1 MTYEDKRQLMR
12 DITLLDADH
21 VPELLKI
28 IFRQMPDSF
37 ATVIPR
43 CIPARRL
50 EPVVLTLR
58 EP

>member
-1 MTYEDKRQLMR
+1 MSYEDKRQLMR

-37 ATVIPR
+37 ATVR
-43 CIPARRL
+43 ACARVAL
-50 EPVVLTLR
+50 SPPTQ
-58 EP
+58 P

>member
-1 MTYEDKRQLMR
+1 
-12 DITLLDADH
+12 

-50 EPVVLTLR
+50 HLWYLLSENLNR
-58 EP
+58 DRCWRRR